1 MVQQAGKV
9 KFGSGQR
16 VEVLLPKPFDHG
28 FDYRVPEGMWLSP
41 GDYVDVPFGKTPLC
55 GVVWGEGK
63 QEVAEEKCKAVLAHH
78 SLWPPLSDAMRRF
91 IDRAAAYTLSPK
103 GLMLKMTLPLPEMI
117 RNPQMQICYQ
127 AGGENTAPLTN
138 KRKAVLDLLH
148 HGAMEKMQLMAQSGA
163 SAAVLKGMEVAGL
176 ITPQQHAAADAPV
189 TLLENAPT
197 LRPEQQEAADTLA
210 ASQGFTPFLLDG
222 ITGSGKTEVYFDRF
236 GFKPHLWHSSVSVAQ
251 RKKSWQRIAGGSARV
266 VVGARSALFLPY
278 RNLQLLVVDE
288 EHEASYK
295 QEDGVIYHARDMA
308 VLRGKEEDI
317 PVILASATP
326 SLESTVNAQRGKYQE
341 VCLRERHGDFDEI
354 PPQLIDLRQDKPE
367 RGCWVS
373 PTLRTALHDTLK
385 AGHQSLLFLN
395 RRGYAP
401 LLLCR
406 TCGHRFQCPNCDSW
420 MVMHQKPARLQ
431 CHQCDWRMP
440 MPSHCPECNSTDS
453 LVACGPG
460 VERIEEE
467 VAELYPTARIV
478 TLSSDEGEL
487 PAQIHSII
495 AGEADIII
503 GTQMV
508 AKGHDFGRLALVG
521 IVDGDLGLFGGDL
534 RASERCYQ
542 LMHQLA
548 GRAGRD
554 AVEGRVFLQTTQP
567 EHPVMQA
574 LEAGDRPGFVQQE
587 LNLRKRA
594 GWPPYGRLAAVLL
607 EGFDETQVK
616 QTAMQLVRQ
625 APQQKGVV
633 YLGPAPALIARSRN
647 KWRYR
652 ILIKA
657 KEDVRLQPL
666 LRQWLGG
673 VKTPS
678 AVRLK
683 VDIDP
688 LQLV

>member
-1 MVQQAGKV
+1 
-9 KFGSGQR
+9 
-16 VEVLLPKPFDHG
+16 
-28 FDYRVPEGMWLSP
+28 
-41 GDYVDVPFGKTPLC
+41 
-55 GVVWGEGK
+55 
-63 QEVAEEKCKAVLAHH
+63 
-78 SLWPPLSDAMRRF
+78 
-91 IDRAAAYTLSPK
+91 
-103 GLMLKMTLPLPEMI
+103 
-117 RNPQMQICYQ
+117 
-127 AGGENTAPLTN
+127 
-138 KRKAVLDLLH
+138 
-148 HGAMEKMQLMAQSGA
+148 
-163 SAAVLKGMEVAGL
+163 
-176 ITPQQHAAADAPV
+176 
-189 TLLENAPT
+189 
-197 LRPEQQEAADTLA
+197 
-210 ASQGFTPFLLDG
+210 
-222 ITGSGKTEVYFDRF
+222 
-236 GFKPHLWHSSVSVAQ
+236 VSVAQ